1 MQGIGGEQH
10 APSSVISVGTISP
23 LLVGQD
29 EGGVAGKRAEHR
41 SRCPVVQVIE
51 AAAQRLAIWCAS
63 PSPAVQRMTA
73 EGGLEIV
80 PLERQEQ
87 TAQRVH
93 GWCSSEARPEGSVQA
108 LDGDEGDDLL
118 VGGCPRQNPENS
130 SRWLRL

>member
-1 MQGIGGEQH
+1 
-10 APSSVISVGTISP
+10 
-23 LLVGQD
+23 
-29 EGGVAGKRAEHR
+29 
-41 SRCPVVQVIE
+41 
-51 AAAQRLAIWCAS
+51 
-63 PSPAVQRMTA
+63 MTA

-93 GWCSSEARPEGSVQA
+93 GWRSSEARPEGSVQA

-118 VGGCPRQNPENS
+118 VGGRPRQNPENS